1 MSKKNK
7 KFLKKISDLKNAYRV
22 LEIMDKCGCDIE
34 EVEGYHDCFTNEL
47 NNYAIKPKWYVTKQE
62 AEDLQKIIL
71 YKWNYYGN
79 HHKFW
84 KIWFKNIRDGY
95 RYL

>member
-22 LEIMDKCGCDIE
+22 LEIMDKCGCDIQK
-34 EVEGYHDCFTNEL
+34 VEGYYSYNGNFD
-47 NNYAIKPKWYVTKQE
+47 NYKIIPKWWVTQQQ
-62 AEDLQKIIL
+62 AEDLRKIIL
-71 YKWNYYGN
+71 YKENYYGN
-79 HHKFW
+79 HHKLW
-84 KIWFKNIRDGY
+84 KLWFKNIRDGY